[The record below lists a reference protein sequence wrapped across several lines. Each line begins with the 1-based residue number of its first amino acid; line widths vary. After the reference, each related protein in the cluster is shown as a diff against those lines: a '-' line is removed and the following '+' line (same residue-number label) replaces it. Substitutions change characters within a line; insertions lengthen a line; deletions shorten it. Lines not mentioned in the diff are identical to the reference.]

1 MAGTAM
7 AEAMNGKLVP
17 HPNRD
22 DLRWEL
28 ERIRKTARAVPG
40 LPPEELRSVIDPIV
54 TFPRERFLPRAE
66 AEEAAIY
73 PKLARAFSR
82 DVTTLLLFH
91 HRLIERQAAE
101 LAGADPREGARLQ
114 ELLYGLHGLIE
125 SHLAREREL
134 YLRLLVLGD
143 EATSAPEEEAAAA

>member
-7 AEAMNGKLVP
+7 AEAMDGKLVP

-28 ERIRKTARAVPG
+28 ERIRKAARAVPG
-40 LPPEELRSVIDPIV
+40 IAPDDRRSVIAPIV
-54 TFPRERFLPRAE
+54 TFMHERFLPRAE

-101 LAGADPREGARLQ
+101 LAAADPREGARLQ
-114 ELLYGLHGLIE
+114 ELLYRIHGLIA
-125 SHLAREREL
+125 SHLAREREI
-134 YLRLLVLGD
+134 YLRLLVGGD
-143 EATSAPEEEAAAA
+143 EATSAHEEEAAAA